1 MRILSCYHY
10 LLLNQNQCI
19 KHKQIS
25 NAIPIFKISKAS
37 KFRHFCYI
45 CLCRITYVVSSCCH
59 GQLTFLQFQFRSFS
73 NKWANFIRCLAR
85 STCQFDGNSFRDMK
99 LKYTYLRIVVH
110 NNSKLILKDF
120 FKLGSAEITYPAQ
133 LHLGPLSMRINGIR

>member
-1 MRILSCYHY
+1 MLPLFTVKSKSVYKNINKSGTPSL
-10 LLLNQNQCI
+10 
-19 KHKQIS
+19 
-25 NAIPIFKISKAS
+25 IFKISKAS
-37 KFRHFCYI
+37 KFSHFCYF
-45 CLCRITYVVSSCCH
+45 CLCRITYVVSPCCH

-73 NKWANFIRCLAR
+73 NKWANFIRCLAK
-85 STCQFDGNSFRDMK
+85 STCQFDRNAFRDMK

-133 LHLGPLSMRINGIR
+133 LHLGQNGQIIR